1 MNEFPDKENI
11 INLTKEELND
21 IYTLI
26 DKTTIVELKNLC
38 KKYGLKCSSIKVKEL
53 KIFLK
58 EFFEEQHNGKFE
70 FTENGLKVKKLPEI
84 KKIMEEYGIAIDVK
98 DKKDDFIKKI
108 ITHLKKSRSESKS
121 KSSSSKQQGKIE
133 LTEKEL
139 KAKKLPE
146 IKKIMQEYGIKI
158 KVKDKKDDFIKKIL
172 AHLKKS
178 SSKTKSPSSKQ
189 RISVQHKFKKNDR
202 VYVDEIGRAYIK
214 NYDYE
219 TNTYTIMADE
229 IEYEMSDIK
238 EDQIK
243 HISSKSKT
251 PEVQIKPPTIYSAE
265 TEYPEINPLNT
276 GYSNETIPAYERDSD
291 KMPELVPDSNEIP
304 DDIEPEYERDSDKM
318 PDLVPDSDEIPD
330 TEPEYIEEKPTYGEI
345 ETEILE
351 ENRRINIEDIPE
363 FLNVFQ
369 NRTIENIIDDDDV
382 RITELIQ
389 KCLLMGIA

>member
-21 IYTLI
+21 IYNLI
-26 DKTTIVELKNLC
+26 DNTTIIELKNLC

-70 FTENGLKVKKLPEI
+70 FTETGLKAKKLPDL
-84 KKIMEEYGIAIDVK
+84 KKFMEEYGIEIDAK
-98 DKKDDFIKKI
+98 DKKDDLIKKI

-133 LTEKEL
+133 LTEKGL

-243 HISSKSKT
+243 HLSSSKSRT
-251 PEVQIKPPTIYSAE
+251 PEVQIKP
-265 TEYPEINPLNT
+265 
-276 GYSNETIPAYERDSD
+276 PAYERDSD
-291 KMPELVPDSNEIP
+291 KMQELVPDSNEIP
-304 DDIEPEYERDSDKM
+304 DDIEHEYERDSDKM
-318 PDLVPDSDEIPD
+318 PDLVPDSNEIP
-330 TEPEYIEEKPTYGEI
+330 EPEYIEEKPTYGEI

-351 ENRRINIEDIPE
+351 EDRNKRINIEDIPE

>member
-11 INLTKEELND
+11 INLTIEELND
-21 IYTLI
+21 IYALI
-26 DKTTIVELKNLC
+26 DNTKITELKNLC
-38 KKYGLKCSSIKVKEL
+38 KKYGLKCSTIKVKEL

-58 EFFEEQHNGKFE
+58 EFFEKQHQGKFE
-70 FTENGLKVKKLPEI
+70 YT
-84 KKIMEEYGIAIDVK
+84 
-98 DKKDDFIKKI
+98 
-108 ITHLKKSRSESKS
+108 
-121 KSSSSKQQGKIE
+121 
-133 LTEKEL
+133 KEGL

-146 IKKIMQEYGIKI
+146 LKKIMQEYGIEI
-158 KVKDKKDDFIKKIL
+158 KVGEKKDDFIKKIL
-172 AHLKKS
+172 THVKKS
-178 SSKTKSPSSKQ
+178 RSKSRSKSPSSKSPSSKQ
-189 RISVQHKFKKNDR
+189 RISVKHKFKKNDR

-219 TNTYTIMADE
+219 TNTYTIIPDD

-243 HISSKSKT
+243 HVSSSSKKSPKV
-251 PEVQIKPPTIYSAE
+251 EIKPPTIYSAE
-265 TEYPEINPLNT
+265 TENAYDSDKMPELVPDSDEI
-276 GYSNETIPAYERDSD
+276 RDSD
-291 KMPELVPDSNEIP
+291 KMPELVPDS
-304 DDIEPEYERDSDKM
+304 D
-318 PDLVPDSDEIPD
+318 V
-330 TEPEYIEEKPTYGEI
+330 EPEYIEEKPTDEI

-351 ENRRINIEDIPE
+351 EDKNNRINIEDIPD